1 MNGISQLFIVLL
13 GKPLFEMGLF
23 YMGIASIALDPS
35 PPVKRA
41 TVGKTIQTILA
52 SLYTPTHT

>member
-35 PPVKRA
+35 PPVKWA
-41 TVGKTIQTILA
+41 TVGKKVPQTILA
-52 SLYTPTHT
+52 SL